1 MAGYDHDDCDF
12 AGGSRG
18 GRGGTRV
25 LMVAE
30 KPSICNSIAQH
41 LAPGGLDGG
50 YRGSPPV
57 HEFEGTFRGKPVT
70 FVVTSVVGH
79 VFSID
84 FPPAYQNWDT
94 VDPVSLFS
102 APVTKKAEKGHIVK
116 HLQEL
121 AVGVE
126 YLVLWLDCDREGE
139 NICFEVITCCHSKMR
154 HVGGQ
159 QVFRA
164 KFSAIAKVDIE
175 RAMLTLVE
183 PNENESLAVDAR
195 QELDLKVGVAFSRFQ
210 TKYFQGKYGDLDAKL
225 VSYGPCQTPT
235 LGFCVDRHDEIA
247 CFEPEDFWVLE
258 VNVHKGAALLLN
270 WERERLFDQ
279 GAARVFEN
287 LVRSGGAPPPD
298 GAGGARVDSVSAKE
312 GRRGRPAPL
321 NTVEMLK
328 VASKAL
334 GLGPHEA
341 MRTAESLYLQG
352 WMTYPRTESTAYPA
366 SFDIVGTLEAQ
377 RAHCSWGGYVAALLA
392 KGVNR
397 AKHGVDMGD
406 HPPITPV
413 RVPRPG
419 DLSGAMERL
428 YNVVARTFIASV
440 SYDATFLTTTA
451 RFSCGGEHFSL
462 SGKKLLDP
470 GFTLIMESSAIRD
483 TQLPAFD
490 VGEVLELRAVGVRA
504 GKTSPPGYL
513 TEADLIGLMEQH
525 GIGTDASIA
534 THINNICQRNYVY
547 VGSGRTL
554 VPNPLGIV
562 LVHGYHKIDPGLVL
576 PRVRAAIEG
585 ECAKIAS
592 GERDKASV
600 VAASLDSFERK
611 FMYFVEKIGKMDAL
625 FEATFSPLD
634 GAGKP
639 LSKCGKCRRWMT
651 YIPLKPQRL
660 HCEICNE
667 TYALPQN
674 GTIKLAGEQACPLDG
689 FHLVSFSLGNTTK
702 AVGKSYNL
710 CPFCYNNPPFE
721 GMTHMG
727 CNSCLHPTCEHGLLR
742 HAVCMCPG
750 SSDATG
756 GIHRACPGVL
766 ALDPNSRP
774 NWKVGCNTC
783 HTLLL
788 LKGGIV
794 HKACVSP
801 KGRKCEDCGAKLLD
815 LVFLQDKTPLEDGE
829 TKYSGCVICDDLISS
844 MVEMKAGRQQHE
856 QVARELKAARGRRRE
871 PRGPRPTPIVQTQGK
886 YPTAGK
892 KRDPKMTFEGF

>member
-12 AGGSRG
+12 AGGGRG

-84 FPPAYQNWDT
+84 FPQAYQNWDT
-94 VDPVSLFS
+94 VDPASLFS

-154 HVGGQ
+154 HMAGQ

-175 RAMLTLVE
+175 RAMLTLGS

-258 VNVHKGAALLLN
+258 VHVHKGAALLLS

-279 GAARVFEN
+279 GATRVFEN
-287 LVRSGGAPPPD
+287 LVRAGGAPPPD

-341 MRTAESLYLQG
+341 MRVAESLYLQG

-366 SFDIVGTLEAQ
+366 SFDIAGTLEAQ
-377 RAHCSWGGYVAALLA
+377 RAHRSWGGYVAALLA

-513 TEADLIGLMEQH
+513 TEADLIGLMEQVLTSALSFFCLLTTH
-525 GIGTDASIA
+525 SLLVSLSLPYYLLARHRDGCLHRHAHQQHLPAQLRVRGLGAHARAEPARHRARARVPQDRPGARAAARARRHRGRVREDRQRRARQGVRRRGEPRLLRAQVRVLRREDRQDGCALRGDVLAARRRGQAALQVRQVPALDDLHSAQAA
-534 THINNICQRNYVY
+534 TAALRDLQR
-547 VGSGRTL
+547 
-554 VPNPLGIV
+554 
-562 LVHGYHKIDPGLVL
+562 D
-576 PRVRAAIEG
+576 VRAA
-585 ECAKIAS
+585 A
-592 GERDKASV
+592 ERHH
-600 VAASLDSFERK
+600 
-611 FMYFVEKIGKMDAL
+611 
-625 FEATFSPLD
+625 
-634 GAGKP
+634 
-639 LSKCGKCRRWMT
+639 
-651 YIPLKPQRL
+651 Q
-660 HCEICNE
+660 
-667 TYALPQN
+667 
-674 GTIKLAGEQACPLDG
+674 
-689 FHLVSFSLGNTTK
+689 
-702 AVGKSYNL
+702 
-710 CPFCYNNPPFE
+710 
-721 GMTHMG
+721 
-727 CNSCLHPTCEHGLLR
+727 
-742 HAVCMCPG
+742 
-750 SSDATG
+750 
-756 GIHRACPGVL
+756 
-766 ALDPNSRP
+766 
-774 NWKVGCNTC
+774 
-783 HTLLL
+783 
-788 LKGGIV
+788 
-794 HKACVSP
+794 
-801 KGRKCEDCGAKLLD
+801 
-815 LVFLQDKTPLEDGE
+815 
-829 TKYSGCVICDDLISS
+829 
-844 MVEMKAGRQQHE
+844 
-856 QVARELKAARGRRRE
+856 ARGRAGVPARRLP
-871 PRGPRPTPIVQTQGK
+871 PRVLLAGQHDEGRGQVVQPVPLLLQQ
-886 YPTAGK
+886 PAL
-892 KRDPKMTFEGF
+892 